1 MIAALRR
8 SLVSMRNRFHHPGV
22 SVASGSSLNPQAQ
35 IDRGV
40 GIGRDCTVLKASLR
54 GSCRV
59 DDRVLICGD
68 VAVNASN
75 LGADCRIETGANIS
89 GSHLES
95 SVAVD
100 RNAELCGVNVGRF
113 SYVARE
119 TVLNEVDVG
128 RFCSIGPRC
137 LIGTGDHPVD
147 WVSTSPVFY
156 SDIQQTGRSLAE
168 GLQKN
173 ASFTERRR
181 IAIGNDVWI
190 GAHVFVRDGVNI
202 GNGAI
207 VAAGAV
213 VVRDV
218 PAFAI
223 VGGVPAQ
230 HIRLRFPPEL
240 VEQMQSIAWWNWPET
255 LLREAQPMI
264 ASAKI
269 EAFLRFARER
279 GNCP

>member
-8 SLVSMRNRFHHPGV
+8 RLVSLRNGFHHAGV
-22 SVASGSSLNPQAQ
+22 LVASGSSLNPHAQ

-40 GIGRDCTVLKASLR
+40 RIGRDCTILKASLR

-59 DDRVLICGD
+59 DDRVLISGG
-68 VAVNASN
+68 VVVTASS

-89 GSHLES
+89 GSQLES
-95 SVAVD
+95 SVAVH

-113 SYVARE
+113 SYIARE
-119 TVLNEVDVG
+119 TVLNEVDIG

-137 LIGTGDHPVD
+137 MIGSGDHPVD

-156 SDIQQTGRSLAE
+156 SAIQQTGRNLAE
-168 GLQKN
+168 DRQQG

-181 IAIGNDVWI
+181 IVIGNDVWI
-190 GAHVFVRDGVNI
+190 GAHVFVRDGVSI
-202 GNGAI
+202 GDGAI

-213 VVRDV
+213 VTRDV

-223 VGGVPAQ
+223 VGGVPARN
-230 HIRLRFPPEL
+230 IRFRFPPEL
-240 VEQMQSIAWWNWPET
+240 VEVMQAIAWWNWPEE
-255 LLREAQPMI
+255 LLREAQPLI

-269 EAFLRFARER
+269 ESFLAFVRER
-279 GNCP
+279 GKQP

>member
-1 MIAALRR
+1 MMAAFRR
-8 SLVSMRNRFHHPGV
+8 RLVSLRNRFHHPGV

-40 GIGRDCTVLKASLR
+40 GIGRDCTVLKARLR

-59 DDRVLICGD
+59 DDRVLICGNA
-68 VAVNASN
+68 AVNASN
-75 LGADCRIETGANIS
+75 LGSDCRIETGAQVS
-89 GSHLES
+89 RSLLES
-95 SVAVD
+95 SIAVHQ
-100 RNAELCGVNVGRF
+100 NAELCGVNVGRF
-113 SYVARE
+113 SYIARE
-119 TVLNEVDVG
+119 TVLNEVNVG

-137 LIGTGDHPVD
+137 LIGSGDHPVD

-156 SDIQQTGRSLAE
+156 SNIQQTGRSLAE
-168 GLQKN
+168 GLPAN

-213 VVRDV
+213 VTKDV
-218 PAFAI
+218 PPFAL
-223 VGGVPAQ
+223 VGGVPARN
-230 HIRLRFPPEL
+230 IRFRFPPEL
-240 VEQMQSIAWWNWPET
+240 VEQLQSIAWWDWPED
-255 LLREAQPMI
+255 LLREAQPLI
-264 ASAKI
+264 SSAKI
-269 EAFLRFARER
+269 EPFLVFARER
-279 GNCP
+279 GKRT